1 MLEEQNAKSDWSQR
15 EMGAFWT
22 RDSAKG
28 KYLSGSIEVDE
39 LGVKKKLKVVMFPN
53 RYKDND
59 KNVHIHTLNGSGLA
73 VGRTLIAVLENYQMS
88 DGNVKIPEVLKKYFN
103 NQDTLF

>member
-1 MLEEQNAKSDWSQR
+1 MLEEQNTKSDWSQR
-15 EMGAFWT
+15 EIGAFWT

-39 LGVKKKLKVVMFPN
+39 LGVKKKMKVVMFPN

-59 KNVHIHTLNGSGLA
+59 KKPDY
-73 VGRTLIAVLENYQMS
+73 VLYVSKDAEQPIPSTDTSSEKSQENS
-88 DGNVKIPEVLKKYFN
+88 EIPDSLV
-103 NQDTLF
+103 

>member
-1 MLEEQNAKSDWSQR
+1 MLEEQNTKSDWSQR

-39 LGVKKKLKVVMFPN
+39 LGVKRKIKVVMFPN

-59 KNVHIHTLNGSGLA
+59 KKPDY
-73 VGRTLIAVLENYQMS
+73 VLYASKDQDDTQSSSNDTRPTKKEE
-88 DGNVKIPEVLKKYFN
+88 IPESLV
-103 NQDTLF
+103 

>member
-1 MLEEQNAKSDWSQR
+1 MLEEQNTKSDWSQR
-15 EMGAFWT
+15 EIGAFWT

-39 LGVKKKLKVVMFPN
+39 LGVKKKMRVVMFPN

-59 KNVHIHTLNGSGLA
+59 KKPDY
-73 VGRTLIAVLENYQMS
+73 VLYVSKDSEVSSSEVNTPSQASEENS
-88 DGNVKIPEVLKKYFN
+88 TENEEIPDSLV
-103 NQDTLF
+103 

>member
-1 MLEEQNAKSDWSQR
+1 MLEEQSTKSDWSQR
-15 EMGAFWT
+15 EIGAFWT

-39 LGVKKKLKVVMFPN
+39 LGVKKKMKVVMFPN

-59 KNVHIHTLNGSGLA
+59 KKPDY
-73 VGRTLIAVLENYQMS
+73 VLYISKDAEQSEASTDAASEKPQENS
-88 DGNVKIPEVLKKYFN
+88 EIPDSLV
-103 NQDTLF
+103 

>member
-1 MLEEQNAKSDWSQR
+1 MLEEQNTKSDWSQR
-15 EMGAFWT
+15 EIGAFWT

-39 LGVKKKLKVVMFPN
+39 LGVKKKMKVVMFPN

-59 KNVHIHTLNGSGLA
+59 KKPDY
-73 VGRTLIAVLENYQMS
+73 VLYVSKDAESS
-88 DGNVKIPEVLKKYFN
+88 DSSSAEIKSNEKDIQESPKKEEIPDSLV
-103 NQDTLF
+103 

>member
-1 MLEEQNAKSDWSQR
+1 MLEEQSIKSDWSQR
-15 EMGAFWT
+15 EIGAFWT

-39 LGVKKKLKVVMFPN
+39 LGVKKKMRVVMFPN

-59 KNVHIHTLNGSGLA
+59 KKPDY
-73 VGRTLIAVLENYQMS
+73 VLYISKDNDATVDQVETQNSAQS
-88 DGNVKIPEVLKKYFN
+88 EEKTSPKEEIPDSLV
-103 NQDTLF
+103 

>member
-1 MLEEQNAKSDWSQR
+1 MLEEQNTKSDWSQR
-15 EMGAFWT
+15 EIGAFWT

-39 LGVKKKLKVVMFPN
+39 LGVKKKMKVVMFPN

-59 KNVHIHTLNGSGLA
+59 KKPDYVLYVSKDA
-73 VGRTLIAVLENYQMS
+73 EQPIASTDTPSEKPKENS
-88 DGNVKIPEVLKKYFN
+88 EIPDSLV
-103 NQDTLF
+103 

>member
-1 MLEEQNAKSDWSQR
+1 MLEEQSIKSDWSQR
-15 EMGAFWT
+15 EIGAFWT

-39 LGVKKKLKVVMFPN
+39 LGVKKKMRVVMFPN

-59 KNVHIHTLNGSGLA
+59 KKPDYVLYISKDTESALDQVDTQNSAQSEEKTLPK
-73 VGRTLIAVLENYQMS
+73 EE
-88 DGNVKIPEVLKKYFN
+88 IPDSLV
-103 NQDTLF
+103 

>member
-1 MLEEQNAKSDWSQR
+1 MLEEQNTKSDWSQR
-15 EMGAFWT
+15 EIGAFWT

-39 LGVKKKLKVVMFPN
+39 LGVKKKMKVVMFPN

-59 KNVHIHTLNGSGLA
+59 KKPDY
-73 VGRTLIAVLENYQMS
+73 VLYVSKDAEPSASNSAEIKSSPESVQQPT
-88 DGNVKIPEVLKKYFN
+88 KKEEIPDSLV
-103 NQDTLF
+103 

>member
-1 MLEEQNAKSDWSQR
+1 MLEEQSIKSDWSQR
-15 EMGAFWT
+15 EIGAFWT

-39 LGVKKKLKVVMFPN
+39 LGVKKKMRVVMFPN

-59 KNVHIHTLNGSGLA
+59 KKPDYVLYISKDSDSSSDQ
-73 VGRTLIAVLENYQMS
+73 VIAENSEKTTTNQPI
-88 DGNVKIPEVLKKYFN
+88 KEEIPDSLV
-103 NQDTLF
+103 

>member
-1 MLEEQNAKSDWSQR
+1 MLEEQNTKSDWSQR
-15 EMGAFWT
+15 EIGAFWT

-39 LGVKKKLKVVMFPN
+39 LGVKKKMKVVMFPN

-59 KNVHIHTLNGSGLA
+59 KKPDY
-73 VGRTLIAVLENYQMS
+73 VLYVSKDTEQPITPTDTVNEKSQENS
-88 DGNVKIPEVLKKYFN
+88 EIPDSLV
-103 NQDTLF
+103 

>member
-1 MLEEQNAKSDWSQR
+1 MLEEQSIKSDWSQR
-15 EMGAFWT
+15 EIGAFWT

-39 LGVKKKLKVVMFPN
+39 LGVKKKMRVVMFPN

-59 KNVHIHTLNGSGLA
+59 KKPDY
-73 VGRTLIAVLENYQMS
+73 VLYISKDTESALDQVDTQNSAQS
-88 DGNVKIPEVLKKYFN
+88 EEKTSSKEEIPDSLV
-103 NQDTLF
+103 

>member
-1 MLEEQNAKSDWSQR
+1 MLEEQNTKSDWSQR
-15 EMGAFWT
+15 EIGAFWT

-39 LGVKKKLKVVMFPN
+39 LGVKKKMKVVMFPN

-59 KNVHIHTLNGSGLA
+59 KKPDY
-73 VGRTLIAVLENYQMS
+73 VLYVSKDAEQPTSSTDTASEKSQENS
-88 DGNVKIPEVLKKYFN
+88 EIPDSLV
-103 NQDTLF
+103 

>member
-1 MLEEQNAKSDWSQR
+1 MLEEQNNKSEWGQR

-39 LGVKKKLKVVMFPN
+39 LGVKKKVRVVMFPN
-53 RYKDND
+53 RLKDND
-59 KNVHIHTLNGSGLA
+59 KKPDYILYVSKDREDSNTDAAPQVEEKSTEKS
-73 VGRTLIAVLENYQMS
+73 E
-88 DGNVKIPEVLKKYFN
+88 IPDSLV
-103 NQDTLF
+103 